1 MKKMSLY
8 QTALKNRAI
17 VRVSGSQ
24 AEAFLQNLLT
34 QNVNASDTQNC
45 QMAALL
51 TPQGKLA
58 YDFLIFTEDD
68 CFLLDCAAAIAEDL
82 VKRLNLYKLRADV
95 DIRLSDMCSFAIWQE
110 DGYPCPSALGFV
122 TDPRHEGLGLRG
134 VFEATPNLS
143 LPEGK
148 FEDWRHNRIRLGVAE
163 GADEMPP
170 ASVFPLE
177 FGLAE
182 MAGVDFKKG
191 CFIGQEVSSR
201 THRKGQLRKKLWP
214 ILFADEAPE
223 RGAAITDGQRQCG
236 EIVSCSRTHALALIR
251 EDAAL
256 ENLRCEGKLFTR
268 LAGVFGEGDAT

>member
-8 QTALKNRAI
+8 QTTLKNRAI

-24 AEAFLQNLLT
+24 REAFLQNLLT
-34 QNVNASDTQNC
+34 QNVNARDTQNC

-58 YDFLIFTEDD
+58 YDFLVFTEDD
-68 CFLLDCAAAIAEDL
+68 SFLLDCDAAIAEDL
-82 VKRLNLYKLRADV
+82 AKKLNMYKLRADV
-95 DIRLSDMCSFAIWQE
+95 DISLSDMRSVAIWQE

-134 VFEATPNLS
+134 VFDTAPTLS
-143 LPEGK
+143 LPEGE

-170 ASVFPLE
+170 ASIFPLE

-191 CFIGQEVSSR
+191 CFIGQEVTSR

-214 ILFADEAPE
+214 ISFADKAPE

-236 EIVSCSRTHALALIR
+236 EIMSCSKTHALALIR

-256 ENLRCEGKLFTR
+256 ENLLCDGKSFTR
-268 LAGVFGEGDAT
+268 LPGVYGEGEAP

>member
-1 MKKMSLY
+1 MSLY
-8 QTALKNRAI
+8 QTVLKNRAI
-17 VRVSGSQ
+17 VRIGGSER
-24 AEAFLQNLLT
+24 EAFLQNLLT
-34 QNVNASDTQNC
+34 QNINASQTQNC

-68 CFLLDCAAAIAEDL
+68 SFLLDCDGVIADEL
-82 VKRLNLYKLRADV
+82 VKKLNLYRLRADV
-95 DIRLSDMCSFAIWQE
+95 DIQRTDMCSVAIWQE
-110 DGYPCPSALGFV
+110 NGYPCPSALGFV

-134 VFEATPNLS
+134 VFDTPPDLS
-143 LPEGK
+143 LPEGE
-148 FEDWRHNRIRLGVAE
+148 FEDWRHNRIRLGVPE

-191 CFIGQEVSSR
+191 CFIGQEVTSR

-214 ILFADEAPE
+214 ISFADHAPQ
-223 RGAAITDGQRQCG
+223 RGTAITNSTRQCG
-236 EIVSCSRTHALALIR
+236 ELIASSKNYALALIR
-251 EDAAL
+251 EDVEA
-256 ENLRCEGKLFTR
+256 NDLRCDGKLFTR
-268 LAGVFGEGDAT
+268 LPGVFARGDTP

>member
-1 MKKMSLY
+1 MEKMSLY
-8 QTALKNRAI
+8 QTVLKNRAI
-17 VRVSGSQ
+17 VRIGGSER
-24 AEAFLQNLLT
+24 EAFLQNLLT
-34 QNVNASDTQNC
+34 QNINASQTQNC

-68 CFLLDCAAAIAEDL
+68 SFLLDCDGVIADEL
-82 VKRLNLYKLRADV
+82 VKKLNLYRLRADV
-95 DIRLSDMCSFAIWQE
+95 DIQRTDMCSVAIWQE
-110 DGYPCPSALGFV
+110 NGYPCPSALGFV

-134 VFEATPNLS
+134 VFDTPPDLS
-143 LPEGK
+143 LPEGE
-148 FEDWRHNRIRLGVAE
+148 FEDWRHNRIRLGVPE

-191 CFIGQEVSSR
+191 CFIGQEVTSR

-214 ILFADEAPE
+214 ISFADHAPQ
-223 RGAAITDGQRQCG
+223 RGTAITNGARQCG
-236 EIVSCSRTHALALIR
+236 ELIASSKNYALALIR
-251 EDAAL
+251 EDVEA
-256 ENLRCEGKLFTR
+256 NDLRCDGKLFTR
-268 LAGVFGEGDAT
+268 LPGVFARGDTP